1 MNCCRGKP
9 RSRRSRRRRVLRDEN
24 GSVVEAAIAV
34 PAAMLIVFLAVQ
46 AALWAHAESIVQ
58 ASAAAGVQAASEAGG
73 SVESGSARAGDVI
86 THMGGQVIA
95 QPVVQVRDSAGATV
109 KVHVAGW
116 AESILPW
123 MHLPVSADRTGT
135 RQLFRQS
142 G

>member
-1 MNCCRGKP
+1 MTICWTRPGLRGALL
-9 RSRRSRRRRVLRDEN
+9 RRVVRTEG

-58 ASAAAGVQAASEAGG
+58 ASASEGVQAATAEGG
-73 SVESGSARAGDVI
+73 SVAKGTARAHDLIARMGSQVVAQPSIEVRVSAGSA
-86 THMGGQVIA
+86 
-95 QPVVQVRDSAGATV
+95 VQ
-109 KVHVAGW
+109 VHVAGW

-123 MHLPVSADRTGT
+123 IHLPVSAERTGT
-135 RQLFRQS
+135 RQMFRAS